1 MTIAETVYLAG
12 AIACFA
18 VFAVTMLWVDA
29 QSRAARRSLPR

>member
-1 MTIAETVYLAG
+1 MTLAETVYLAG

-29 QSRAARRSLPR
+29 QSRAVRRSLPR